1 MKRLC
6 LQTLFRERCLEE
18 IKIIST
24 LTYNESDVLS
34 SVNKTKDKF
43 EQLLIH
49 HKNRVSTLYLI
60 V

>member
-6 LQTLFRERCLEE
+6 LQILFHERCLEE

-24 LTYNESDVLS
+24 LTYNKSDVLS
-34 SVNKTKDKF
+34 SVNKIKDKF
-43 EQLLIH
+43 EQLFTY
-49 HKNRVSTLYLI
+49 HKNRVSTFYLI